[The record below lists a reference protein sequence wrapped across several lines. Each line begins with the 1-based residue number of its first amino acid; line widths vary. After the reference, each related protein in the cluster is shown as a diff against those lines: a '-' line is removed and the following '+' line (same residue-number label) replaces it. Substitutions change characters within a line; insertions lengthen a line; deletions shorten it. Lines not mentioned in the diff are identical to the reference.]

1 MKIASSTKIKSGF
14 AMNFE
19 FLIWL
24 EINNSAKI
32 DFRQNQNSAM
42 ISDST
47 RN

>member
-24 EINNSAKI
+24 EINNSAKMI
-32 DFRQNQNSAM
+32 FGKTKIRQ
-42 ISDST
+42 
-47 RN
+47 